1 MSDWTCAGPRAIL
14 ADVSIGGTLAEARH
28 RAGLTVS
35 DVSAHTRIREGLI
48 RAIEQDEFQG
58 CGGHFYAR
66 GHIRA
71 IASVVGADP
80 QVLISEYDAEHPGG
94 RPDTMEDLLSQPS
107 PRQPRQ
113 PSEPTRGQGSWLG
126 PVVLLL
132 CIGLIVYVAYR
143 LTPGSQSSGAAAS
156 AGTAARAAPSHSARP
171 GPRSAPP
178 SSLASPRP
186 ATRTIRPVSAMAFG
200 PAGTSDGDNPQ
211 GASWA
216 LSGDPATPW
225 YTSWYTTARFGN
237 LQAGTGLLV
246 DLGRTVTATRVT
258 IRLGDTPGADL
269 QVRAG
274 RSASDLRVVA
284 RAYNAGGTVRLRLRS
299 HPHARYLL
307 IWFTLLP
314 PDSAGTY
321 RAEIS
326 KVTVTASPG

>member
-1 MSDWTCAGPRAIL
+1 M
-14 ADVSIGGTLAEARH
+14 AEARH

-71 IASVVGADP
+71 IASAVGADP
-80 QVLISEYDAEHPGG
+80 QALISEYDAEHPSG
-94 RPDTMEDLLSQPS
+94 RPDTREDLLSQPA

-113 PSEPTRGQGSWLG
+113 PREPATGQGSWLG

-132 CIGLIVYVAYR
+132 CIGLIVYVAYQ
-143 LTPGSQSSGAAAS
+143 LTPGSRSSGAAAS
-156 AGTAARAAPSHSARP
+156 PARTAARAAPSHSARP
-171 GPRSAPP
+171 GSGSASP
-178 SSLASPRP
+178 SSLASPRL
-186 ATRTIRPVSAMAFG
+186 TVRQVTPVSAVAFG
-200 PAGTSDGDNPQ
+200 PGGTSDGDNPQ
-211 GASWA
+211 GAAYA
-216 LSGDPATPW
+216 LSGNAATPW

-237 LQAGTGLLV
+237 LQSGTGLLV
-246 DLGRTVTATRVT
+246 DLGRTVTATRVS

-274 RSASDLRVVA
+274 TSASDLRVVA
-284 RAYNAGGTVRLRLRS
+284 RAYDAGGTVRLRLRS

-321 RAEIS
+321 RAQIS
-326 KVTVTASPG
+326 KVTVTAFSR

>member
-1 MSDWTCAGPRAIL
+1 
-14 ADVSIGGTLAEARH
+14 
-28 RAGLTVS
+28 
-35 DVSAHTRIREGLI
+35 
-48 RAIEQDEFQG
+48 
-58 CGGHFYAR
+58 
-66 GHIRA
+66 
-71 IASVVGADP
+71 
-80 QVLISEYDAEHPGG
+80 
-94 RPDTMEDLLSQPS
+94 
-107 PRQPRQ
+107 
-113 PSEPTRGQGSWLG
+113 
-126 PVVLLL
+126 VLLA
-132 CIGLIVYVAYR
+132 CIAAIVFVAYR
-143 LTPGSQSSGAAAS
+143 LTPGTGTGASQRGAAA
-156 AGTAARAAPSHSARP
+156 TPSHSARP
-171 GPRSAPP
+171 SSRTASP
-178 SSLASPRP
+178 SSLAGPGLTVRQV
-186 ATRTIRPVSAMAFG
+186 TPVSAAAFG
-200 PAGTSDGDNPQ
+200 PGGTSDGDNPQ
-211 GASWA
+211 VAAQA